1 MPTGKP
7 VTIPFPLSSFP
18 GANPQEGGGRLIN
31 CYAEPLGEAQRPTG
45 PQPQVWRRSAG
56 LSQHAATAQSG
67 YRGGL
72 LVDNLA
78 YEAWKNNASTVDVNG
93 VVASLGNLSGTKR
106 ITIARNQG
114 GGATPDVVAVDV
126 DNGAYVL
133 QAQPVVPATLT
144 ATIGGAGFTAGDTV
158 ALTFTNYASN
168 VPPSPAAPV
177 TVTYTLGAGESA
189 NSIAAGLNTLI
200 NANGTLGAANIT
212 STVHNAVISIQQ
224 KGVIGNETTVQTA
237 VSGSASITATIGGT
251 VFHTGDTVALTFNNT
266 QIAGFPIT
274 VTYTLGAG
282 ESTTT
287 IATGLKN
294 LVNANATLAN
304 VNITATSALA
314 VVTISQSGAVIGQV
328 TNLTDAVTG
337 TGNETVAFN
346 PLSGNMT
353 PASNETITLA
363 PSDGQLSGGAGVVG
377 IWNGAPTAYNGGGN
391 LPQPNS
397 VAFQDGY
404 FFFTIA
410 SGQVYASA
418 INLLTQNALT
428 FITCGAKA
436 DVTLLRAIPYG
447 GIMLFFTT
455 GSCEAWQDAALAA
468 PNFPYS
474 RLAVLET
481 GLLQYTA
488 IAGFET
494 GFSELA
500 WVAQDYG
507 VYRMEPGSLA
517 PTKVSPPDLD
527 RLIEGQSKLGN
538 VLEASCY
545 TYGGK
550 KFWALSSPA
559 WTWELCITGKPRW
572 AERWSIAASGA
583 YGRWRATGGHAAFG
597 KTLVGDILTGNLLYV
612 DDQNF
617 TENGAILLMR
627 MESGPV
633 RDFPQQLRIARADFD
648 FVMGVG
654 LVEGN
659 LQMIVVGA
667 VSGTNGVVR
676 LTVNNTAQANTGD
689 EAIVVAVGGT
699 TEANGTWP
707 ITVIDASHIE
717 LVGSVFKNAYTSG
730 GIATDVT
737 VPPNAVNPQVAISC
751 SKDGGLSY
759 GNPLVRSLGA
769 QGKSKR
775 TRASV
780 KNMGQSGA
788 IGDRWRL
795 DVTDP
800 VYCGFLGGTQ
810 SSDPREVRP

>member
-7 VTIPFPLSSFP
+7 TPIPFSLSSFP
-18 GANPQEGGGRLIN
+18 GANPQEGAGRLIN

-56 LSQHAATAQSG
+56 LSQHAATAQTG
-67 YRGGL
+67 YRGGM

-78 YEAWKNNASTVDVNG
+78 YEVWKNNASTVDVNG
-93 VVASLGNLSGTKR
+93 VVVSLGDLPGTKK

-133 QAQPVVPATLT
+133 QAQPVIPATLT
-144 ATIGGAGFTAGDTV
+144 ATIGGSGFTSGDTV
-158 ALTFTNYASN
+158 ALTFTNFASN
-168 VPPSPAAPV
+168 TPPSPLTPV
-177 TVTYTLGAGESA
+177 TVTYTLGAGETPTSVA
-189 NSIAAGLNTLI
+189 TGLKNLI
-200 NANGTLGAANIT
+200 NGNATLGAANIT
-212 STVHNAVISIQQ
+212 ATSVGAVVSIAQ

-237 VSGSASITATIGGT
+237 VSGAASITATIGGT

-294 LVNANATLAN
+294 LINANSTLAN
-304 VNITATSALA
+304 VNITATSAAA
-314 VVTISQSGAVIGQV
+314 VVTISQAGAVIGQV
-328 TNLTDAVTG
+328 TALTDAITG

-346 PLSGNMT
+346 PLSGDMT
-353 PASNETITLA
+353 PVSNETVTLN

-377 IWNGAPTAYNGGGN
+377 VWNGTPTAYNGGGN

-397 VAFQDGY
+397 AAFQDGY
-404 FFFTIA
+404 VFFTIA

-428 FITCGAKA
+428 FITCEAKA
-436 DVTLLRAIPYG
+436 DVTLLRGIPYG

-488 IAGFET
+488 IAGYET

-507 VYRMEPGSLA
+507 VYRLEPGALA
-517 PTKVSPPDLD
+517 PQKVSPPDLD
-527 RLIEGQSKLGN
+527 RLIEAQSKLGN
-538 VLEASCY
+538 VLEASAY
-545 TYGGK
+545 AYGGK

-572 AERWSIAASGA
+572 AERWSIAVSGL
-583 YGRWRATGGHAAFG
+583 YGRWRATGAHAAFG
-597 KTLVGDILTGNLLYV
+597 RTLVGDMLSGNLLYV
-612 DDQNF
+612 DDQNA
-617 TENGAILLMR
+617 TENGAILLWR

-659 LQMIVVGA
+659 LQMIVLGA

-689 EAIVVAVGGT
+689 EAIVVGVGGT

-730 GIATDVT
+730 GVATDVT

-751 SKDGGLSY
+751 SKDGGLSF

-780 KNMGQSGA
+780 KNMGLSGA

-800 VYCGFLGGTQ
+800 VYVGFLGGTQ
-810 SSDPREVRP
+810 SSDPREVRA